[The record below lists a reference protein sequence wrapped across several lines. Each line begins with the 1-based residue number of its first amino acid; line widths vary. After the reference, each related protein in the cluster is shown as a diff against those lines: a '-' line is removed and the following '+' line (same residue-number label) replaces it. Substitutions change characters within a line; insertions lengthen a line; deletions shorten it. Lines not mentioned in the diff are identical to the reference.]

1 MLGTFFSI
9 ILLLITLVHPCLFY
23 VVLWLFFLLFFL
35 LFLFCINTQEGY
47 RIIDTE
53 EAKSK
58 IMIMI
63 ITLIRNDTD
72 NPNKDYD

>member
-35 LFLFCINTQEGY
+35 LFLFCINTQEGDGK
-47 RIIDTE
+47 IGTE
-53 EAKSK
+53 ETEIK
-58 IMIMI
+58 IMMVMI
-63 ITLIRNDTD
+63 ITLLKNYTD
-72 NPNKDYD
+72 NPDKD

>member
-35 LFLFCINTQEGY
+35 LFLFYINTQEGY
-47 RIIDTE
+47 RKIDTE
-53 EAKSK
+53 EMESK
-58 IMIMI
+58 MMLIII
-63 ITLIRNDTD
+63 ITLI
-72 NPNKDYD
+72 KKIY